1 MKIKICGLSRPCDV
15 DFVNTTLPDYVGFIF
30 AKSRRQVNLKQA
42 RLLKRQLDTK
52 IATVGVFVNAPLD
65 IMEKAVT
72 ENIVDI
78 LQLHGQEDDSV
89 LEACKS
95 RLPHT
100 KIIKALQ
107 VHEIVPDLADYILF
121 DAPKAG
127 SGEVF
132 DWSHIPKTEKAFFL
146 AGGIGLHNIEQAMQ
160 HRPYAVD
167 ISSGA
172 EVQGFKDKHLIE
184 QLVRKVRHA
193 SI

>member
-15 DFVNTTLPDYVGFIF
+15 DFVNAALPDYVGFVF
-30 AKSRRQVNLKQA
+30 AESRRQVSFEQA
-42 RLLKRQLDTK
+42 KLLRNNLDTK
-52 IATVGVFVNAPLD
+52 ITAVGVFVNAPLE

-78 LQLHGQEDDSV
+78 LQLHGQEDAATIK
-89 LEACKS
+89 ECKK

-100 KIIKALQ
+100 KIIKAQQ
-107 VHEIVPDLADYILF
+107 VHESIPELVDYVLF

-127 SGEVF
+127 SGKVF
-132 DWSHIPKTEKAFFL
+132 DWSNLPKTKKAFFL

-160 HRPYAVD
+160 YRPYALD

-172 EVQGFKDKHLIE
+172 EVDGFKDKYLIE
-184 QLVRKVRHA
+184 QLIRKVRHA
-193 SI
+193 SK

>member
-15 DFVNTTLPDYVGFIF
+15 DFVNAALPDYVGFVF
-30 AKSRRQVNLKQA
+30 AQSRRQVSFEQAKILKN
-42 RLLKRQLDTK
+42 RLDTRIK
-52 IATVGVFVNAPLD
+52 AVGVFVNAPLEL
-65 IMEKAVT
+65 MEKVAA
-72 ENIVDI
+72 ENIVDMV
-78 LQLHGQEDDSV
+78 QLHGQEDASFV
-89 LEACKS
+89 QACKK
-95 RLPHT
+95 RMPHT

-107 VHEIVPDLADYILF
+107 VHEDVPHLADYVLF

-132 DWSHIPKTEKAFFL
+132 DWSRLPKTEKSFFL
-146 AGGIGLHNIEQAMQ
+146 AGGIGLQNIEQAMQ
-160 HRPYAVD
+160 HKPYAVD

-172 EVQGFKDKHLIE
+172 EVDGFKDAYLIK